1 MALWHPPIQIT
12 GSYIQ
17 RPSTAKPSLLHT
29 QAVKGLRGGGCKV
42 PPRQECRCM
51 RAGATAAP
59 GTQRSKDS
67 PWEASRGHSRPV
79 VATPEVWR
87 QLPAAPGPREER
99 GASPKRAWGRNARMI
114 DGTVS
119 DHASPAESWA
129 CIAHESGTTL
139 QHLALLRAAIIQA
152 CSEIQRG
159 PLSLGKGPEKGVGCW
174 VLLPANRQAN
184 VSAEQFF

>member
-1 MALWHPPIQIT
+1 
-12 GSYIQ
+12 
-17 RPSTAKPSLLHT
+17 
-29 QAVKGLRGGGCKV
+29 
-42 PPRQECRCM
+42 M

-139 QHLALLRAAIIQA
+139 
-152 CSEIQRG
+152 
-159 PLSLGKGPEKGVGCW
+159 
-174 VLLPANRQAN
+174 
-184 VSAEQFF
+184 